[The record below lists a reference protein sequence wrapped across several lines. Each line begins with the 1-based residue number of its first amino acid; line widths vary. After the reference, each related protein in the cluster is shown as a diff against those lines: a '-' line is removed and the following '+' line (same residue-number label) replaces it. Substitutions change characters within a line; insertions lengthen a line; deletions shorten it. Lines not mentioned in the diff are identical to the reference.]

1 MTVRVRYT
9 LEASVSSTTAE
20 EKDLG
25 NQAFLTIGDGSAEG
39 GTRKVT
45 IAATTSDVDVTM
57 NQIADAKL
65 IIVRTNAANANDTP
79 GTININLNATTNDD
93 IAVVPLSGT
102 SEGHLLLSTTGV
114 TALFASNPGSVAMEV
129 TVVAVGD

>member
-9 LEASVSSTTAE
+9 LELAVSSTTAE

-25 NQAFLTIGDGSAEG
+25 NQAMQVIGDGSNEG

-45 IAATTSDVDVTM
+45 IAATTSDVDVSM

-65 IIVRTNAANANDTP
+65 IYVRTNAANSNDTP

-93 IAVVPLSGT
+93 IAVVPLSGA